1 MISEIFLQKYL
12 EALLTGDRRHC
23 RAIIEDVLHQNSASI
38 TGVYCDIIW
47 PIMVEIDKLHR
58 AERITLAQEHLATR
72 INRTIVDQLQNK
84 LPRQAQID
92 KKVVVCSSLR
102 ETSELGGQMIA
113 DMFESTGWNV
123 RFLGGGMTNDD
134 ILSYVNQ
141 FSPDIFVIYGTEPG
155 EAPEIRGII
164 DRIREINAC
173 PEMKIMLSGGVFGRA
188 DGLWEEIGADLFAE
202 NALDAVKVASDENCQ
217 TKCAPVRT
225 INQRKRRQT
234 AASSAGSRD

>member
-12 EALLTGDRRHC
+12 EALLTGDRRRC
-23 RAIIEDVLHQNSASI
+23 RAIIEDVLHRNSASI
-38 TGVYCDIIW
+38 TGVYCDVIW
-47 PIMVEIDKLHR
+47 PIMVEVDKLHH
-58 AERITLAQEHLATR
+58 ADRITLAQEHLATR

-84 LPRQAQID
+84 LPRQVQID

-113 DMFESTGWNV
+113 DMFESAGWNV

-164 DRIREINAC
+164 DRIKEINAC
-173 PEMKIMLSGGVFGRA
+173 PDMKIMLSGGVFGRA

-202 NALDAVKVASDENCQ
+202 NAVDAVKVASNENQ
-217 TKCAPVRT
+217 TKCMPVRT
-225 INQRKRRQT
+225 INQRKRKQL
-234 AASSAGSRD
+234 ANSARNSRDE